1 MKFIVIDP
9 CHFFLLP
16 KLQKSFYLVVVTSP
30 LLSHQSVP
38 QNSTKI
44 SAAIGLDIIRFRP
57 FTIIKMLLNYI
68 NISFHEIISW
78 NNELLFFFYSSMFIT
93 DYSFFFFFL
102 KIVKWLCA
110 VLKLQYK
117 TSFIFL
123 FTPLNRYRDST
134 ESNKWENAAREILRN
149 LRRLC
154 QYGPRCYHIK
164 KNNQCS

>member
-1 MKFIVIDP
+1 MKFIVIVP

-16 KLQKSFYLVVVTSP
+16 KLQKSFYLVVVTGL

-44 SAAIGLDIIRFRP
+44 SAATGLDIIRFRP

-68 NISFHEIISW
+68 HISFHEIISW
-78 NNELLFFFYSSMFIT
+78 NNEFCFFLHSSMFIT
-93 DYSFFFFFL
+93 DYYLFFFF

-117 TSFIFL
+117 TSFIF
-123 FTPLNRYRDST
+123 FIYTFKPIS
-134 ESNKWENAAREILRN
+134 W
-149 LRRLC
+149 
-154 QYGPRCYHIK
+154 QYWK
-164 KNNQCS
+164 

>member
-1 MKFIVIDP
+1 MKFIVIVP

-68 NISFHEIISW
+68 HISFHEIISW
-78 NNELLFFFYSSMFIT
+78 NNELLFFFTLIHVYYRLLFI
-93 DYSFFFFFL
+93 FFL

-149 LRRLC
+149 LRRLS

-164 KNNQCS
+164 RNNQCS

>member
-1 MKFIVIDP
+1 MKFIVIVP

-68 NISFHEIISW
+68 HISFHEIISW
-78 NNELLFFFYSSMFIT
+78 NNELLVFFFTLIHVYYRLLFI
-93 DYSFFFFFL
+93 FFL

-117 TSFIFL
+117 TSFIF
-123 FTPLNRYRDST
+123 FIYTFKPIS
-134 ESNKWENAAREILRN
+134 W
-149 LRRLC
+149 
-154 QYGPRCYHIK
+154 QYWK
-164 KNNQCS
+164 

>member
-1 MKFIVIDP
+1 MKFIVIVP

-68 NISFHEIISW
+68 HISFHEIISW
-78 NNELLFFFYSSMFIT
+78 NNELLFFFTLIHVY
-93 DYSFFFFFL
+93 YRLLFFFFL
-102 KIVKWLCA
+102 KKVKWLCA

-117 TSFIFL
+117 TSFIF
-123 FTPLNRYRDST
+123 FIYTFKPIS
-134 ESNKWENAAREILRN
+134 W
-149 LRRLC
+149 
-154 QYGPRCYHIK
+154 QYWK
-164 KNNQCS
+164 

>member
-1 MKFIVIDP
+1 MKFIVIVP

-16 KLQKSFYLVVVTSP
+16 KLQKSFYLVVVTGL

-44 SAAIGLDIIRFRP
+44 SAATGLDIIRFRP

-68 NISFHEIISW
+68 HISFHEIISW
-78 NNELLFFFYSSMFIT
+78 NNELLFFFTLIHVYYRLLFI
-93 DYSFFFFFL
+93 YFL

-117 TSFIFL
+117 TSFIF
-123 FTPLNRYRDST
+123 FIYTFKPIS
-134 ESNKWENAAREILRN
+134 W
-149 LRRLC
+149 
-154 QYGPRCYHIK
+154 QYWK
-164 KNNQCS
+164 

>member
-1 MKFIVIDP
+1 MKFIVIVP

-68 NISFHEIISW
+68 HISFHEIISW
-78 NNELLFFFYSSMFIT
+78 NNELLFFFTLIHVYYRLLFI
-93 DYSFFFFFL
+93 FFL

-117 TSFIFL
+117 NSFIF
-123 FTPLNRYRDST
+123 FIYTFKPIS
-134 ESNKWENAAREILRN
+134 W
-149 LRRLC
+149 
-154 QYGPRCYHIK
+154 QYWK
-164 KNNQCS
+164 

>member
-1 MKFIVIDP
+1 MKFIVIVP

-68 NISFHEIISW
+68 HISFHEIISW
-78 NNELLFFFYSSMFIT
+78 NNDLVFFLHSSMFIT
-93 DYSFFFFFL
+93 DYYLFIFF

-117 TSFIFL
+117 TSFIF
-123 FTPLNRYRDST
+123 FIYTFKPIS
-134 ESNKWENAAREILRN
+134 W
-149 LRRLC
+149 
-154 QYGPRCYHIK
+154 QYWK
-164 KNNQCS
+164 

>member
-1 MKFIVIDP
+1 MKFIVIVP

-68 NISFHEIISW
+68 HISFHEIISW
-78 NNELLFFFYSSMFIT
+78 NNDLVFFLHSSMFIT
-93 DYSFFFFFL
+93 DYYLFFFL

-117 TSFIFL
+117 TSFIFIIYT
-123 FTPLNRYRDST
+123 FKPIS
-134 ESNKWENAAREILRN
+134 W
-149 LRRLC
+149 
-154 QYGPRCYHIK
+154 QYWK
-164 KNNQCS
+164 

>member
-1 MKFIVIDP
+1 MKFIVIVP

-16 KLQKSFYLVVVTSP
+16 KLQKSFYLVVVTGL

-68 NISFHEIISW
+68 HISFHEIISW
-78 NNELLFFFYSSMFIT
+78 NNELLFFFTLIHVYYRLLFI
-93 DYSFFFFFL
+93 FFL

-117 TSFIFL
+117 TSFIF
-123 FTPLNRYRDST
+123 FIYTFKPIS
-134 ESNKWENAAREILRN
+134 W
-149 LRRLC
+149 
-154 QYGPRCYHIK
+154 QYWK
-164 KNNQCS
+164 

>member
-1 MKFIVIDP
+1 MKFIVIVP

-68 NISFHEIISW
+68 HISFHEIISW
-78 NNELLFFFYSSMFIT
+78 NNELLFFFTLIHVYYRLLFI
-93 DYSFFFFFL
+93 FFFL

-117 TSFIFL
+117 TSFIFIIYT
-123 FTPLNRYRDST
+123 FKPIS
-134 ESNKWENAAREILRN
+134 W
-149 LRRLC
+149 
-154 QYGPRCYHIK
+154 QYWK
-164 KNNQCS
+164 